1 MAALTIPSLAI
12 KGVVCAVP
20 GSPLTL
26 KDLLGSAAADPEV
39 VERLTTMGIRQ
50 IYRTRPGQTTA
61 DLCSAAAKR
70 LLAQLDWGPA
80 TVDGLIV
87 VTQTPDYFLPNTAS
101 VLHADLGLSN
111 HAFAFDVGMGCS
123 GFIYGLWMASQFI
136 HCRSARRVL
145 LLVGD
150 TLSQAADKD
159 PSGMLIGD
167 GAAAFALEWSAAA
180 PPTTFVLH
188 SDGNGYPNLILR
200 GGAFRAAGA
209 PKDEIYH
216 NGWGLFT
223 FSVSEVPGLVDE
235 TLTAHGWSPDD
246 VDCFLLHQAN
256 RVILQ
261 HLGTACDIPKEKLP
275 INVERF
281 GNTSGVSIPLLIA
294 DAIADAVTAT
304 SLNVL
309 LASYGVGY
317 AWAGCA
323 TTLGPL
329 RVAEVL
335 PVAPD
340 YRVTPPEAQP

>member
-1 MAALTIPSLAI
+1 MATLTIPAPAI
-12 KGVVCAVP
+12 AGVVCAVP
-20 GSPLTL
+20 GSPLRL
-26 KDLLGSAAADPEV
+26 HDLCGGAPPPDVA
-39 VERLTTMGIRQ
+39 ERLQQMGVGEL
-50 IYRTRPGQTTA
+50 YRTRPGQTTA
-61 DLCSAAAKR
+61 DLCSAAARR
-70 LLAQLDWGPA
+70 LLAQLDWRPEM
-80 TVDGLIV
+80 VDGIIV

-101 VLHADLGLSN
+101 VLHADLGLSS
-111 HAFAFDVGMGCS
+111 ACFAFDVAMGCS
-123 GFIYGLWMASQFI
+123 GFLYGLWMASQFI
-136 HCRSARRVL
+136 HCGGARRVL

-150 TLSQAADKD
+150 TLSQAADTE

-167 GAAAFALEWSAAA
+167 AAAAIGLEWRPAA
-180 PPTTFVLH
+180 PPATFVLH
-188 SDGNGYPNLILR
+188 SDGTGAANLILR

-209 PKDEIYH
+209 PRDAIFH

-235 TLTAHGWSPDD
+235 TLTQHGWRVDD

-261 HLGTACDIPKEKLP
+261 HLATACSIAMEKVP

-281 GNTSGVSIPLLIA
+281 GNTSGVTIPLLIA
-294 DAIADAVTAT
+294 DAIRDAVTTT

-323 TTLGPL
+323 VTLGPL

-335 PVAPD
+335 SVPAEYHAKV
-340 YRVTPPEAQP
+340 PEAQE